1 MCECEVTMK
10 DIVIGAYT
18 NYDWA
23 KIKYWVNSLN
33 KSGFNGHKMMI
44 VFNSDKETVKK
55 LTDSGFT
62 VIAFN
67 ENENG
72 YYYNSTKIPIHVER
86 FFHIWDVLSKVKEEI
101 RYVVTTDVKDVI
113 FQKNPSEALEEY
125 LAFQTKYNLIAA
137 SESIHYKN
145 EPWGNQNLYET
156 FGPYFYEK
164 YKNNMIY
171 NVGVIAGDYEYVR
184 DLCLNIFQMSINRP
198 IPIVDQAVYNFL
210 LSQKPLSDV
219 TLKLNSESGWAA
231 QLGTTMDPTK
241 IESFKEFLTEP
252 SPVMV
257 DGVVETNGLIP
268 YCIVHQWDR
277 VPVLHDMIE
286 RKYG

>member
-1 MCECEVTMK
+1 MK

-18 NYDWA
+18 NYDWN
-23 KIKYWVNSLN
+23 KIKYWVNSIN
-33 KSGFNGHKMMI
+33 RSGFDGYKMMI
-44 VFNSDKETVKK
+44 AFNSDKDTVKK
-55 LTDSGFT
+55 LIDSGFS

-72 YYYNSTKIPIHVER
+72 YYYKDTKIPIHVER
-86 FFHIWDVLSKVKEEI
+86 FFHIWDVLSKIKEKI
-101 RYVVTTDVKDVI
+101 RYVITTDVKDVV
-113 FQKNPSEALEEY
+113 FQENPSKRIEEY
-125 LAFQTKYNLIAA
+125 LGFQTKYNLMAA
-137 SESIHYKN
+137 SESMRYMD

-156 FGPYFYEK
+156 FGAYFHEK
-164 YKNNMIY
+164 YKSNLIY

-184 DLCLNIFQMSINRP
+184 DLCLQIFQTSINRP

-210 LSQKPLSDV
+210 LWQKPLSDI
-219 TLKLNSESGWAA
+219 TLKLDSESGWAA

-241 IESFKEFLTEP
+241 IGAFKPFLAEP
-252 SPVMV
+252 SPIMI
-257 DGVVETNGLIP
+257 DDVVKTNGLTP

-277 VPVLHDMIE
+277 VPALHDMIE